1 MNYEKIKSVVLTL
14 LVLVSLAFTWGIWNY
29 QPSYQTIED
38 GANENIVNEVKI
50 GQQRQISDL
59 LKPTRII
66 SHQKG
71 QHYGTV
77 SEQELDWVMKE
88 MGKWIFSEPENISSS
103 LNEQEFSGLLSGGD
117 KHVELFFSSSV
128 PFDTLNKL
136 ISFTES
142 PVPNAVFNRIVI
154 TEAEQENKA
163 FVYFVSVKEQLVF
176 KSEIQARSLKE
187 FKQRYVASQERL
199 EPYLSYQIPNGSLLY
214 VREAPP
220 VLPIQGYLR
229 MKQIDADM
237 FKRALFNDPSY
248 VKRGSSS
255 RGEEYTDGVGLMLV
269 NSNTGQIK
277 YVNLAE
283 TTQAIPLNQLIEQ
296 SVEFVN
302 EHSGWVDSYRL
313 FQAEPNSPTI
323 SYRMFYGDFPV
334 FNQQKTAEISQIWG
348 QERIYQYERST
359 FILSEPLPPDFE
371 NTVMLKSGQEVLDQV
386 MQLESIDPKL
396 LTDIRI
402 GYEMT
407 LEQEDF
413 LFLKPAWYYQHDGD
427 WLKLVTEEEEQADG
441 LE

>member
-29 QPSYQTIED
+29 QPSYQTIAD

-50 GQQRQISDL
+50 GQQRKISDL
-59 LKPTRII
+59 LKPSQII

-77 SEQELDWVMKE
+77 SEQDLNWVMKE
-88 MGKWIFSEPENISSS
+88 MGKWTFSEPENISNS
-103 LNEQEFSGLLSGGD
+103 LNEQEFSKLLSGSD
-117 KHVELFFSSSV
+117 KHVDLFFSSSV

-136 ISFTES
+136 ISFTEA

-163 FVYFVSVKEQLVF
+163 FVYFISVKERLVF
-176 KSEIQARSLKE
+176 RSQIQTRSLKE
-187 FKQRYVASQERL
+187 FEQRYVANNDRF
-199 EPYLSYQIPNGSLLY
+199 EPYLSYQISNGTIFY
-214 VREAPP
+214 VRKEPP
-220 VLPIQGYLR
+220 VLSVQSYSA
-229 MKQIDADM
+229 KQIDADT

-255 RGEEYTDGVGLMLV
+255 SNEEYTDGVGLMRV
-269 NSNTGQIK
+269 NSSTGKIT
-277 YVNLAE
+277 YANLAE
-283 TTQAIPLNQLIEQ
+283 TTQAIPLSQLIEQ

-302 EHSGWVDSYRL
+302 EHSGWVNSYRL

-323 SYRMFYGDFPV
+323 SYRMFLGDFPV
-334 FNQQKTAEISQIWG
+334 FNQQRTAELSQIWG
-348 QERIYQYERST
+348 QDRIYQYDRSN
-359 FILSEPLPPDFE
+359 FIVSDKPFAPLKE
-371 NTVMLKSGQEVLDQV
+371 VKLKSGQEALDQV
-386 MQLESIDPKL
+386 MQLETIDPKL
-396 LTDIRI
+396 LTDMRI

-407 LEQEDF
+407 LKQESLEYVLLEPF
-413 LFLKPAWYYQHDGD
+413 WYYEYDGD
-427 WLKLVTEEEEQADG
+427 WFKLVTEEGGQVDG